1 MNPRERFRAVVHFKE
16 PDRLPVYEW
25 VSIPDDTILRW
36 LKEGM
41 ELEKAI
47 SREELFIRG
56 ELLSVSC
63 YRLFAGHQ
71 PLVFD
76 ILDHMDEI
84 PIDFGPI
91 PRFGPRT
98 LEESERYR
106 VLIDAGGVKK
116 RVFKDRQF
124 GMPQFIEWPV
134 KGLKD
139 WRRIQERFK
148 AEDPRRYPLDW
159 SDEAIEYFR
168 TTSFPTRIRV
178 PGFFGFG
185 RQLMGLMPWL
195 IAFYRDQELVQEME
209 AFWADFLIETLKPAV
224 EALKSSIDCV
234 TIWEDMAYRKGPHI
248 SPRLFKDFLMSGYK
262 RLTGFLR
269 HYGIETIL
277 TDSDGNIIPLV
288 PLFIEAGVKGL
299 YPLEVQAG
307 MDAIALR
314 KAYGRSL
321 ILIGNIDKRAVALG
335 KDSIER
341 EIRSKL
347 PFLKKE
353 GGYIPSLDHEVPPD
367 VPYQNYCYYLE
378 FLKKYL

>member
-25 VSIPDDTILRW
+25 VSIPDDTVLRW

-76 ILDHMDEI
+76 ILDRMDEI

-148 AEDPRRYPLDW
+148 PEDPRRYPLDW

-248 SPRLFKDFLMSGYK
+248 SPRLFKDFLMPGYK

-277 TDSDGNIIPLV
+277 TDSDGNILPLV

>member
-76 ILDHMDEI
+76 ILDRMDEI

-148 AEDPRRYPLDW
+148 PEDPRRYPLDW

-248 SPRLFKDFLMSGYK
+248 SPRLFKDFLMPGYK

-277 TDSDGNIIPLV
+277 TDSDGNILPLV